1 MHEFTAQS
9 LPNHPIARRH
19 GGRVAASVAPASM
32 VLGREPIAL
41 GGFGFLKRGFVPAG
55 LIFALRRS
63 GTRAE

>member
-1 MHEFTAQS
+1 M
-9 LPNHPIARRH
+9 
-19 GGRVAASVAPASM
+19 AASVAPASM